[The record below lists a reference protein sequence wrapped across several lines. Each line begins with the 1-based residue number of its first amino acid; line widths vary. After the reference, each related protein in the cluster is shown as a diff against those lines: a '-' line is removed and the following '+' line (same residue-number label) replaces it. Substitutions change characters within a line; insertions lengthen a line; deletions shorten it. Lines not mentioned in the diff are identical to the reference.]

1 MYCNHCQR
9 DMPNDFKLCP
19 VCGNP
24 PSGSPQAPPQP
35 PPQYN
40 APPQPPPQYNA
51 PPPNPPN
58 YNPYPPRQPNPQSYA
73 SYKSEGT
80 TLVLSI
86 VLGLLMINGVGHL
99 YVSKIGKGVAI
110 LIGSIILAIAG
121 FATLFF
127 GVGVILLIIYFIIFI
142 WQIVDSRKL
151 CQEYNNYLLNNG
163 RPPW

>member
-1 MYCNHCQR
+1 MYCNHCEK
-9 DMPNDFKLCP
+9 DMLNDFKFCP

-24 PSGSPQAPPQP
+24 PSGSPQVPQP
-35 PPQYN
+35 PP
-40 APPQPPPQYNA
+40 PPPPQFN
-51 PPPNPPN
+51 PPRQPNPPN

-80 TLVLSI
+80 TLVLAI
-86 VLGLLMINGVGHL
+86 ILGILGINGVGHL
-99 YVSKIGKGVAI
+99 YVSKVGKGVAI
-110 LIGSIILAIAG
+110 LIGSLILAIAG

-142 WQIVDSRKL
+142 WQIIDSRNL
-151 CQEYNNYLLNNG
+151 CQEYNNYLLNNV

>member
-1 MYCNHCQR
+1 MYCNHCQK
-9 DMPNDFKLCP
+9 DMLNDFKSCP

-24 PSGSPQAPPQP
+24 PYGSPQTPQP
-35 PPQYN
+35 PP
-40 APPQPPPQYNA
+40 PPPPQFN
-51 PPPNPPN
+51 
-58 YNPYPPRQPNPQSYA
+58 PPRQPNPQSYV

-80 TLVLSI
+80 TLVLAI
-86 VLGLLMINGVGHL
+86 VLGLFMINGVGHL
-99 YVSKIGKGVAI
+99 YVSKVGKGVAI

-121 FATLFF
+121 FATIFF

>member
-1 MYCNHCQR
+1 MYCNHCEK
-9 DMPNDFKLCP
+9 DMPNDFKFCP

-24 PSGSPQAPPQP
+24 PSGVPQAPQP
-35 PPQYN
+35 PP
-40 APPQPPPQYNA
+40 PPQFN
-51 PPPNPPN
+51 
-58 YNPYPPRQPNPQSYA
+58 PPRQPNPLTYA

-80 TLVLSI
+80 TLVLAI
-86 VLGLLMINGVGHL
+86 LLGLLMINGVGHL
-99 YVSKIGKGVAI
+99 YVSKVGKGVAI
-110 LIGSIILAIAG
+110 LIGSIILAAAG
-121 FATLFF
+121 FITLFL